1 MDSAA
6 KKLKSSRGASM
17 VLALV
22 FLLVCVMVGSSV
34 LMAAASNGGRSRSN
48 RQEQQMYLVLSSALQ
63 LVADDL
69 NGAEYTCQVNCERNT
84 PSPIDRPCCIY
95 YYLTPLNG
103 EMVREDGSKPLFAD
117 VFQPALKS
125 ISDGDIK
132 DILNKNYPEED
143 PSTAELDGNH
153 YSHYAF
159 DLATKEPQNFTLTVT
174 PPTTGPLAGYTAKVA
189 VTIDTNYRITLTA
202 WMTGAPDTKAL
213 EPFENYYLTVTLTRS
228 GGITSL
234 EIPEMTGDGTE
245 VIQAGTISWKAG
257 KVIREYRDPEAGP

>member
-69 NGAEYTCQVNCERNT
+69 NGAEYTCKVNYEHQTMPDPPGGTYRIHRFT
-84 PSPIDRPCCIY
+84 PHD
-95 YYLTPLNG
+95 G
-103 EMVREDGSKPLFAD
+103 EMVREDGSKPMFAE
-117 VFQPALKS
+117 VFRPALDS
-125 ISDGDIK
+125 ISKGSIAVILEKLDADMGSAWEELGDHYYYL
-132 DILNKNYPEED
+132 DFTSV
-143 PSTAELDGNH
+143 PS
-153 YSHYAF
+153 
-159 DLATKEPQNFTLTVT
+159 EPQSFTLTVT
-174 PPTTGPLAGYTAKVA
+174 PTTTGPLAGYTAKVA

-213 EPFENYYLTVTLTRS
+213 ELFKNYYLTVTLTRS